1 MEMAQPRTDAPIRV
15 MNMLQHFSTA
25 LILSA
30 FTIAAPTDT
39 LMVRRFHTDAYTMGP
54 TTIPASDATETIW
67 FTKNRTR
74 LDFNGGSML
83 LVNDQKKLYMI
94 DPKAKKYS
102 AIDMPFDI
110 TRNLPPEGVA
120 MYEKAK
126 RAKVMSFTTTATE
139 ETKKIGEWNTKKYQ
153 LSMKGA
159 MFGDMTE
166 DLWTTKEIAIDPSIF
181 TEVRRFQSMM
191 MPDAEALDAE
201 LKKIDGV
208 PIVSDQ
214 TRTVGTT
221 VVKMHDELVSIE
233 RKDAPPGTFEVPK
246 EFVEEPFPPA
256 GAGAGP
262 STRDTRGAESPKK

>member
-1 MEMAQPRTDAPIRV
+1 MT
-15 MNMLQHFSTA
+15 MLENVSTA

-30 FTIAAPTDT
+30 SAIVAPTDT
-39 LMVRRFHTDAYTMGP
+39 MMVRRIHTDAYTMGP
-54 TTIPASDATETIW
+54 TTTPATDATATIW

-74 LDFNGGSML
+74 YDFNGGSML
-83 LVNDQKKLYMI
+83 LVNEQKKLYMI

-102 AIDMPFDI
+102 VIDVPFDI
-110 TRNLPPEGVA
+110 TRGLPPEGVA

-126 RAKVMSFTTTATE
+126 REKVMSFTTTATD

-153 LSMKGA
+153 LNMKGA
-159 MFGDMTE
+159 VFGDMTE
-166 DLWTTKEIAIDPSIF
+166 DIWTTKDIQLDPSIF

-201 LKKIDGV
+201 LKKVAGV

-214 TRTVGTT
+214 TRTIGTT

-246 EFVEEPFPPA
+246 DFVEEPFRPA
-256 GAGAGP
+256 GAGPGP
-262 STRDTRGAESPKK
+262 STHDTRGAESPKK